1 MIKAEKFQT
10 QMLGGICAG
19 SAFDLD
25 LHANDHD
32 KSRVIFSFDSKGS
45 LDKFTKELVS
55 LMDRCGCWSEIESIN
70 GIIKER

>member
-19 SAFDLD
+19 HAFDLD
-25 LHANDHD
+25 LHVNDHD
-32 KSRVIFSFDSKGS
+32 KSRVIFSFDSKEK
-45 LDKFTKELVS
+45 LDKFSNGLVA
-55 LMDRCGCWSEIESIN
+55 LMDRCGCWSKIEPIN